1 MTREI
6 ELGGVSVEFEG
17 RRALHDVSVRLSE
30 RHIGVIGSN
39 GSGKSTFARLLNGLV
54 VATSGSV
61 AVHGINPARRGRD
74 LRRDVGFV
82 FSNPDAQII
91 MPTVAEDVA
100 FSLRGSALGRD
111 EIRSRVASALE
122 EFALTEHPDAPAH
135 SLSGGQKQLLALAA
149 ILVKRPALVIADEP
163 TASLD
168 ASNTKR
174 VAAHLFGGDHQ
185 LVLVTHDL
193 RLAARC
199 DVVLWFENSRLIAR
213 GEPARVIADYER
225 AHA

>member
-1 MTREI
+1 MTGQI
-6 ELGGVSVEFEG
+6 SLDGVSVQFDG
-17 RRALHDVSVRLSE
+17 RRALHDVTVRLDQ
-30 RHIGVIGSN
+30 RRIGVIGSN

-54 VATSGSV
+54 LATSGSV
-61 AVHGINPARRGRD
+61 EVHGVDPARRGRE
-74 LRRDVGFV
+74 LRRNVGFV

-91 MPTVAEDVA
+91 MPTVAEDVT
-100 FSLRGSALGRD
+100 FSLRGSGLGRD
-111 EIRSRVASALE
+111 EVRERVASALD
-122 EFALTEHPDAPAH
+122 EFSLTEHADAPAH

-174 VAAHLFGGDHQ
+174 MASHLLDRDHQ

-199 DVVLWFENSRLIAR
+199 DVVLWFDDARLVAV
-213 GEPARVIADYER
+213 GEPATVIGEYER